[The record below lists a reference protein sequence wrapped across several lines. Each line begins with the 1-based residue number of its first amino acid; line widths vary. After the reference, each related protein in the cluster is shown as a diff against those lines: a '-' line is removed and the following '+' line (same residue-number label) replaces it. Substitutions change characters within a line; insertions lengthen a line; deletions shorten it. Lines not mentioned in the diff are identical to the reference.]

1 VSRPDDRTAHE
12 PSAPHRFA
20 WRPVA
25 IVAGA
30 TGLVLLALSGRYGY
44 HRDELYFLACGRHLA
59 WGYPDQPPLVPFLAR
74 LMSGIDAHSL
84 VLLRLPSD
92 LAVAGTCVLTAV
104 IARELGAGRRGQILA
119 AVAIAISNITLGS
132 GHLLSTTTFG
142 LTAWAAFFAVAL
154 HALRTGDGRWW
165 LVAGVIVGIGLLDN
179 DLLVL
184 LVASVVVGLLVVGPR
199 RVLLS
204 PWLWAGAVV
213 ALALWTPY
221 LLWQA
226 HHGWPQLDISRAIAQ
241 GSSGTSAPRWQIPLQ
256 QFYLASPPLDPVWI
270 AGLLALWRSP
280 ALRWCRAFGVG
291 YAVLVVA
298 VMVTGGKPYYLA
310 LAFPLLLAAG
320 AQPAVDW
327 VRRVPGRLRTWTIV
341 LAVAAAIDALITLPL
356 VPLGSLHS
364 TPIVAVNYDAG
375 ETVGWPAFAA
385 QMDSALHEAG
395 PGAVLVASNYGEAGA
410 VQRYFPQDAGR
421 VYAVHNAYWLWG
433 PPPSTADSV
442 VAVGFDPARLL
453 PYFGSVTLEKR
464 LDNHHGVD
472 DDEQQASVRM
482 CRVRKA
488 PWPVIWNRL
497 KTYG

>member
-1 VSRPDDRTAHE
+1 MT
-12 PSAPHRFA
+12 HRFA
-20 WRPVA
+20 WRPA
-25 IVAGA
+25 LLVAGV
-30 TGLVLLALSGRYGY
+30 TGLVLLVVSGRYGY

-59 WGYPDQPPLVPFLAR
+59 WGYPDQPPLVPFLAWV
-74 LMSGIDAHSL
+74 MSGIDAHSL

-92 LAVAGTCVLTAV
+92 LAVVGTCLLTAV
-104 IARELGAGRRGQILA
+104 IARELGADRRGQTFA

-142 LTAWAAFFAVAL
+142 LTAWAAFFAVSL

-165 LVAGVIVGIGLLDN
+165 LLVGLVVGLGLLDN
-179 DLLVL
+179 DLLLV
-184 LVASVVVGLLVVGPR
+184 LVASIVVGLLVVGPR

-204 PWLWAGAVV
+204 PWLWVGAVV

-256 QFYLASPPLDPVWI
+256 QFFLASPPLDPVWV

-291 YAVLVVA
+291 YVVLVVV
-298 VMVTGGKPYYLA
+298 VMLTGGKPYYVA

-327 VRRVPGRLRTWTIV
+327 ALRKGNRVRTWAAV
-341 LAVAAAIDALITLPL
+341 LAVGAAIDALIALPL
-356 VPLGSLHS
+356 LPLGTLHS
-364 TPIVAVNYDAG
+364 TPIVAINYDVG

-385 QMDSALHEAG
+385 QMDSALRKAG
-395 PGAVLVASNYGEAGA
+395 AGAVLVASNYGEAGA
-410 VQRYFPQDAGR
+410 VQRYFPQDASR

-433 PPPSTADSV
+433 PPPSTASTV
-442 VAVGFDPARLL
+442 VAVGFDPARLQ
-453 PYFGSVTLEKR
+453 PYFSSVSLERR
-464 LDNHHGVD
+464 LDNHLDVE
-472 DDEQQASVRM
+472 DDEQQASIRV
-482 CRVRKA
+482 CRDLRA
-488 PWPVIWNRL
+488 PWRVIWGRL